1 MQAPLE
7 SAGHAHVYMCG
18 YVCCIF
24 CSDLIPC
31 VGMCLQ
37 EQRYKEGCSL
47 LQKGLL
53 QLVDVRAH
61 DEATQSSTQQ
71 HSIAVQ
77 C

>member
-1 MQAPLE
+1 
-7 SAGHAHVYMCG
+7 
-18 YVCCIF
+18 
-24 CSDLIPC
+24 
-31 VGMCLQ
+31 MCLQ